1 MTTLVQQH
9 KAIAA
14 DPSYDDN
21 AANAMYLW
29 CINAGELYPRFLIL
43 VSQYSDDLDTLV
55 KYINVQCLGQ
65 RKTLDRAE
73 PDLGRVSHASCMGA
87 AIAIADY
94 YLNIHQG

>member
-1 MTTLVQQH
+1 MTSLLRQH

-29 CINAGELYPRFLIL
+29 CINTGELYPKFLEL
-43 VSQYSDDLDTLV
+43 V
-55 KYINVQCLGQ
+55 NVFSEDMDSLTGAIYGMCLAQ
-65 RKTLDRAE
+65 RQSLAKAE
-73 PDLGRVSHASCMGA
+73 SELGRVSHASCMGA

-94 YLNIHQG
+94 YLNVHR

>member
-1 MTTLVQQH
+1 MTSLLRQH

-29 CINAGELYPRFLIL
+29 CINTGELYDRFLSL

-55 KYINVQCLGQ
+55 KHINTQCLGQ
-65 RKTLDRAE
+65 RKALANAE
-73 PDLGRVSHASCMGA
+73 PDLGKVNNASCMGA

-94 YLNIHQG
+94 YINVHK